1 MNRSRNTV
9 SFKPLSRR
17 HTLAAMGVAMA
28 LPALE
33 VMRTRKAFGAAKAI
47 PRRLL
52 AVCNNLGILNDRL
65 FPKEAG
71 RHYHPSPYM
80 ESLLS
85 HRKDITLIS
94 GTSHPEVDGG
104 HPADVCFLTAAA
116 HPASGGFRNTIS
128 LDQVAAQ
135 HIGHLTRFQ
144 TLTLGVNV
152 NNAPRSLSW
161 TPGGV
166 VIPCEEKPSALYRK
180 LFLKG
185 SPAEEAAQL
194 RRFAMGRSVMDAVGE
209 QAKSLEKGLPAVD
222 RERLEQYYTSVRDLE
237 RRIAVSREW
246 EDVPKPRV
254 SAPEPKDSDSP
265 TEYFHRTRLMYEM
278 ARLAFETDSTRL
290 ITLMLDSVAS
300 PVVTVPGATIK
311 DGYHSLSHHGKS
323 EEKLAQLDAIDR
335 EHMKLLSELFTG
347 LKNAKEGGAPLFD
360 RTMVLYGSNLGD
372 ANTHNTTN
380 LPVLFAG
387 GGFRHGQHLAFDRT
401 RNTPLPN
408 LFVNILQRMGI
419 EAERFASSTGTMAGI
434 ESV

>member
-1 MNRSRNTV
+1 MSRFKNTV
-9 SFKPLSRR
+9 STRPLSRR

-33 VMRTRKAFGAAKAI
+33 AMRPRKANAAI
-47 PRRLL
+47 TPRRFL

-65 FPKEAG
+65 YPKEVGAD
-71 RHYHPSPYM
+71 YALTPYM
-80 ESLLS
+80 EPLSL
-85 HRKDITLIS
+85 HRKDLTLIS

-128 LDQVAAQ
+128 LDQLAAQ
-135 HIGHLTRFQ
+135 HLGHLTRFQ
-144 TLTLGVNV
+144 TLTLGVNT

-166 VIPCEEKPSALYRK
+166 VIPCEEKPSLLYRK

-185 SPAEEAAQL
+185 TPEEEAAQL
-194 RRFAMGRSVMDAVGE
+194 RRLAMGRSVMDTVGE
-209 QAKSLEKGLPAVD
+209 QAKSLAKNVPAID

-237 RRIAVSREW
+237 RRIAISRQW
-246 EDVPKPRV
+246 EDVPKPKV
-254 SAPEPKDSDSP
+254 SVPEPKDAAS
-265 TEYFHRTRLMYEM
+265 TREYFESVRLMYEM
-278 ARLAFETDSTRL
+278 TRLAFETDSTRL
-290 ITLMLDSVAS
+290 VTLMLDSVAA
-300 PVVTVPGATIK
+300 PVISVPGATIK

-335 EHMKLLSELFTG
+335 EHMKLLAELFSA
-347 LKNAKEGGAPLFD
+347 LKNTQEDGSTLFE
-360 RTMVLYGSNLGD
+360 RTMVLYGSNMGD
-372 ANTHNTTN
+372 ANTHTTTN
-380 LPVLFAG
+380 LPILFAG

-401 RNTPLPN
+401 HNYPLPN
-408 LFVNILQRMGI
+408 LFVNILQRLNVPV
-419 EAERFASSTGTMAGI
+419 ERFASSTGTMTGI

>member
-1 MNRSRNTV
+1 MIRKGNTV
-9 SFKPLSRR
+9 SFKPMSRR

-33 VMRTRKAFGAAKAI
+33 VMRPRRAHGAAT
-47 PRRLL
+47 PRRFL

-65 FPKEAG
+65 FPREAG
-71 RHYHPSPYM
+71 ADYALTPYM
-80 ESLLS
+80 EPLSS
-85 HRKDITLIS
+85 HRKDLTLIS

-128 LDQVAAQ
+128 LDQLAAQ

-144 TLTLGVNV
+144 TLTLGVNT

-166 VIPCEEKPSALYRK
+166 VIPCEEKPSLLYRK

-185 SPAEEAAQL
+185 TPEEEAAQL
-194 RRFAMGRSVMDAVGE
+194 RRLAMGRSVMDTVGD
-209 QAKSLEKGLPAVD
+209 QAKSLSRDLPAID

-237 RRIAVSREW
+237 KRIAISRQW
-246 EDVPKPRV
+246 EDVPKPKV
-254 SAPEPKDSDSP
+254 SVPEPKDAPS
-265 TEYFHRTRLMYEM
+265 TRQYFQSVRLMYELT
-278 ARLAFETDSTRL
+278 RLAFETDSTRL
-290 ITLMLDSVAS
+290 VTLMLDSVAA
-300 PVVTVPGATIK
+300 PVIEVPGATIK

-335 EHMKLLSELFTG
+335 EHMKALAELFSA
-347 LKNAKEGGAPLFD
+347 LKSTKEEGVTLFD

-372 ANTHNTTN
+372 ANTHSTTN
-380 LPVLFAG
+380 LPILFAG

-401 RNTPLPN
+401 HNYPLPN
-408 LFVNILQRMGI
+408 LFVNILHRLNVPV
-419 EAERFASSTGTMAGI
+419 ERFASSTGTMTGI
-434 ESV
+434 ESA

>member
-1 MNRSRNTV
+1 MIRSRNTV

-33 VMRTRKAFGAAKAI
+33 VMCPRKVAGAAKAT
-47 PRRLL
+47 PRRFL
-52 AVCNNLGILNDRL
+52 AVCNNLGLLNDRL
-65 FPKEAG
+65 YPKETG
-71 RHYHPSPYM
+71 RDYQPSPYM
-80 ESLLS
+80 EPLLS

-94 GTSHPEVDGG
+94 GSSHPEVDGG
-104 HPADVCFLTAAA
+104 HPADICFLTAAA

-128 LDQVAAQ
+128 LDQVAAR
-135 HIGHLTRFQ
+135 HIGHLTRFP

-166 VIPCEEKPSALYRK
+166 VIPCEEKPSVLYRK

-185 SPAEEAAQL
+185 SPTEEAAQL
-194 RRFAMGRSVMDAVGE
+194 RRLAMGRSVMDAVGA

-222 RERLEQYYTSVRDLE
+222 RERMEQYYTSVRDLE

-246 EDVPKPRV
+246 EDVPKPKV
-254 SAPEPKDSDSP
+254 SVSEPRDADSP
-265 TEYFHRTRLMYEM
+265 TEYFRRTHLMYAM

-300 PVVTVPGATIK
+300 PVVIVPGATIK

-335 EHMKLLSELFTG
+335 EHMKLLSDLFSG
-347 LKNAKEGGAPLFD
+347 LKNVKEDGAPLLD
-360 RTMVLYGSNLGD
+360 RTMILYGSNLGD
-372 ANTHNTTN
+372 ANTHSTTN
-380 LPVLFAG
+380 LPILFTG

-401 RNTPLPN
+401 RNYPLPN
-408 LFVNILQRMGI
+408 LFVNILQRLGVP
-419 EAERFASSTGTMAGI
+419 AERFTGSTGTMTGI
-434 ESV
+434 EPV

>member
-1 MNRSRNTV
+1 MNRPRNTV
-9 SFKPLSRR
+9 SLKPLSRR
-17 HTLAAMGVAMA
+17 HTLTAMGVAMA

-33 VMRTRKAFGAAKAI
+33 AMYSRKASGAAKAI
-47 PRRLL
+47 PRRFL
-52 AVCNNLGILNDRL
+52 AVCNNLGVLNDRL
-65 FPKEAG
+65 YPKEVG
-71 RHYHPSPYM
+71 RDYQPSPYM
-80 ESLLS
+80 EPLLS

-94 GTSHPEVDGG
+94 GSSHPEVDGG
-104 HPADVCFLTAAA
+104 HPADICFLTAAA

-128 LDQVAAQ
+128 LDQMAAQ
-135 HIGHLTRFQ
+135 YMGHLTRFP

-166 VIPCEEKPSALYRK
+166 VIPCEEKPAVLYRK

-194 RRFAMGRSVMDAVGE
+194 RRLAMGRSVMDAVGE

-222 RERLEQYYTSVRDLE
+222 RERMEQYYTSVRDLE
-237 RRIAVSREW
+237 RRIAVSRQW
-246 EDVPKPRV
+246 EDVPKPKV
-254 SAPEPKDSDSP
+254 SVPEPKDSDSP
-265 TEYFHRTRLMYEM
+265 NEYFQRTRLMYEM

-300 PVVTVPGATIK
+300 PVVTVPGSTIK

-335 EHMKLLSELFTG
+335 EHMKLLSELFSG
-347 LKNAKEGGAPLFD
+347 LKNVKEDGAALLD

-372 ANTHNTTN
+372 ANTHSTTN
-380 LPVLFAG
+380 LPIVFAG

-401 RNTPLPN
+401 RNYPLPN
-408 LFVNILQRMGI
+408 LFVNILQRLGVP
-419 EAERFASSTGTMAGI
+419 AERFNSSTGTMTGI
-434 ESV
+434 EAV